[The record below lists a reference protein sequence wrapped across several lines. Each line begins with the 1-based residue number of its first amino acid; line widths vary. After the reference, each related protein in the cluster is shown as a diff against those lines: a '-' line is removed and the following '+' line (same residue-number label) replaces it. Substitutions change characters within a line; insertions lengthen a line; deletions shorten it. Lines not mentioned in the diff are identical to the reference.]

1 MINNNTDS
9 KEFKSDE
16 QEPAR
21 VAPETPNEST
31 GIYVRG
37 FLKITDQPKDL
48 AWWSPILEVQLHFI
62 QVFLYCTNLISKP
75 QKWN

>member
-16 QEPAR
+16 QELRHA
-21 VAPETPNEST
+21 APDAPNEST

-37 FLKITDQPKDL
+37 FLKITDPETGKV
-48 AWWSPILEVQLHFI
+48 IVQ
-62 QVFLYCTNLISKP
+62 TGN
-75 QKWN
+75 

>member
-16 QEPAR
+16 QEPVR

-37 FLKITDQPKDL
+37 FLKITDPETGKV
-48 AWWSPILEVQLHFI
+48 IVE
-62 QVFLYCTNLISKP
+62 TGN
-75 QKWN
+75 

>member
-9 KEFKSDE
+9 KEYNSDE
-16 QEPAR
+16 QEPRR

-37 FLKITDQPKDL
+37 FLKITDPESGKV
-48 AWWSPILEVQLHFI
+48 IVE
-62 QVFLYCTNLISKP
+62 TGN
-75 QKWN
+75 